1 MDGAALLGSG
11 TFAYA
16 YMNVVHRDV
25 KPANILL
32 DSQDQVKLTDF
43 GTFWMQDW
51 RCGIMKGDHSANYP
65 GTRGYIAPEL
75 YERPLPGCLRMDMA
89 STRPTPGQPATLDIA
104 TFCRLLCSVLS
115 LLGGIVVFSAVLT
128 VRCAD

>member
-32 DSQDQVKLTDF
+32 DSQDVKLTDF

-75 YERPLPGCLRMDMA
+75 YERPLPGV
-89 STRPTPGQPATLDIA
+89 STDGHGLHAADTWATSELGY
-104 TFCRLLCSVLS
+104 RNLLSF
-115 LLGGIVVFSAVLT
+115 VVFWFVALGRDRRAFYSFDGTL
-128 VRCAD
+128 C